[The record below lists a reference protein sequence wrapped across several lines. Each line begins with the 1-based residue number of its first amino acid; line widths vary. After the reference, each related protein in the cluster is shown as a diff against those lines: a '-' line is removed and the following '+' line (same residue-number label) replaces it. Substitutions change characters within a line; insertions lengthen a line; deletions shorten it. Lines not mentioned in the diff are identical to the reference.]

1 MSTHDNSASRYV
13 ANCCFKSSRKLAI
26 KMFIVYMGADNETP
40 IRMLSDAETQ
50 TQIFLRDKL
59 KNLVLISAHS

>member
-50 TQIFLRDKL
+50 TQIFLQ
-59 KNLVLISAHS
+59 